1 MNKKTVNL
9 SIITILVIVGILIGI
24 VAHFV
29 ALQIFGVDNLSKVV
43 QLTSLLVMP
52 SVLLYTFKLFGVKFS
67 KNGLVINNLWVDF
80 LIVVAIILFSVLL
93 STIVEYV
100 GIQLL
105 AIDTEITKIVSHII
119 TNTVGVG
126 GTMVYLLK
134 EKENKTHS

>member
-1 MNKKTVNL
+1 MNKKTANL
-9 SIITILVIVGILIGI
+9 LIISLLIIAGIAIGV
-24 VAHFV
+24 VAHLLAIQV
-29 ALQIFGVDNLSKVV
+29 FGVNNLTRVV

-105 AIDTEITKIVSHII
+105 AINTEITKIISHII
-119 TNTVGVG
+119 ANTVGVG
-126 GTMVYLLK
+126 GTLVYLLK
-134 EKENKTHS
+134 EKEDKTHS